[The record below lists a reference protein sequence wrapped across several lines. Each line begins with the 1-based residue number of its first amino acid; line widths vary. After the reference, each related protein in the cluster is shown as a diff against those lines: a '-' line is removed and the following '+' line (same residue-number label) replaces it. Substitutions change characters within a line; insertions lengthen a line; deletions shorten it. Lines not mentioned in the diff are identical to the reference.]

1 MSRASDKN
9 VCHCWENIEKEIEWH
24 GMKKKNEEYKD
35 WSIMKRYVNSKDSQE
50 MRWQNLNIWF
60 SRNVCVLVQVFHQS
74 NITEEFRSISRF
86 RALKCMLY
94 KYMKKERKHHYH
106 QPPITTIKIARSDLL
121 CLIKNYTR
129 SWVTYSLA

>member
-1 MSRASDKN
+1 MSLLREYRKRDRVAWN
-9 VCHCWENIEKEIEWH
+9 
-24 GMKKKNEEYKD
+24 KKKEEEYKD

-60 SRNVCVLVQVFHQS
+60 SRNVYVLVQVFHQS

-86 RALKCMLY
+86 RALKCMLCGIW
-94 KYMKKERKHHYH
+94 RKRAKAPLALE
-106 QPPITTIKIARSDLL
+106 PPITTIKKARSDLL